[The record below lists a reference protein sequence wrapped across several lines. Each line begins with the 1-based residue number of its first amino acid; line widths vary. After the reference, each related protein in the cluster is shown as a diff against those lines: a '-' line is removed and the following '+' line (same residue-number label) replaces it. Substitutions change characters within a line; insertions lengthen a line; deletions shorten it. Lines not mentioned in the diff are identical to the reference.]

1 MVAGSVTIL
10 TALVYLCLLFVVAH
24 YGDIW
29 GRRIMGNRIRPVV
42 YALTLGVYCTSWT
55 FYGSV
60 GLASSH
66 GLDFLPIYIG
76 PLIVVGLFYPFI
88 LRIVRL
94 AKGQNITSV
103 ADFVAARY
111 GKSEPVA
118 ALVAIIMVIGVVPY
132 IALQLKAISAS
143 ISTVLNSFAAGDAV
157 VTSAGGGILPMVVA
171 VMLAGFAMAFGTR
184 HIDATEHQDGLVLAI
199 ATESLVK
206 LAAFLI
212 LGIYVTWG
220 MFNGFSDLAQQAVA
234 DERVRAVV
242 SQTPSYDTWITTTFL
257 SACCILLLP
266 RQFQMMV
273 VENRDERDVKTAAW
287 LFPLYLVVINI
298 FVVPLAIAGLL
309 LFPGS
314 GFDRDMTVLA
324 LPLHG
329 RADIIALITM
339 IGGLSAAT
347 AMVIVESVALS
358 IMVSNDLVMPV
369 LLRGRSAGF
378 GSTSKTSDL
387 GSIVLGVR
395 RVAIL
400 LMLGLGYIYYRS
412 AGEAGLASIGLLAFA
427 AVAQIVPAF
436 VGGLFWTRATARG
449 AIAGLIAGISLWA
462 YTLFLPSVAGGS
474 EALAALVEY
483 GPLGVAALKP
493 TGMLDIEL
501 PTLVH
506 GVLWSLGAN
515 ILCFVGFSLSRH
527 TTPIERLQADIFVGH
542 SPTPMGQAFRLWGVN
557 VTVSELETAVARY
570 LGPEHTR
577 RAFEGFMASIS
588 VEANPAHEADIR
600 LLRFAEHLLASAIG
614 AASSRL
620 VLSLLLRRRNV
631 SREAALRL
639 IDQASATLQYNRDLL
654 QHALD
659 FARQGITVFDR
670 DLRLI
675 CWNREFRDLFDLAS
689 DKLGVGLGLEEL
701 LRYNAERGLYGPG
714 RSDEFVA
721 QRLEALVNDTEP
733 FRLRLSPSQRVIEI
747 RSARMPDGGLVTTY
761 TDVTDAVEAEEA
773 LERTNETLE
782 QRVRER
788 TEELVRLN
796 SALAIAKSEA
806 DAANLSKTR
815 FLAAASHDILQP
827 LNAARLYAT
836 SLVERTRE
844 HKPVVIDASS
854 STGELATHLDA
865 SLEAVEEILTALLEI
880 SRLDA
885 GAMKSEPSNFRID
898 ELLRQLRIEFEPQ
911 ARRKGLRL
919 RFVPCTLNV
928 RTDRRLLRRLLQNL
942 ISNGIKYTNSGSV
955 LVGCRRAGAN
965 IRIEVWDTG
974 MGIPESQ
981 QANVFREFERL
992 AQGAKTARGLGL
1004 GLSIVERLGRVLDS
1018 RIRLNSTPG
1027 KGSVFSVDIPVVA
1040 VSDVASI
1047 ELSTVA
1053 TPSHEPLAG
1062 MTVLTIDND
1071 PRILEGMLA
1080 LLSGWGCRVICAS
1093 GLDEAQRKVKDLGRT
1108 PDVAIADYHLDEG
1121 DGLDAIGAL
1130 REMLGQDLPALLLT
1144 ADRTPEV
1151 RDRATELD
1159 VRVLNKPVRPAAL
1172 RSLLSQWRVLRNAA
1186 E

>member
-1 MVAGSVTIL
+1 MVAGSVTVL
-10 TALVYLCLLFVVAH
+10 TAIVYVCLLFVVAH

-29 GRRIMGNRIRPVV
+29 GRRILGKRIRPLV

-88 LRIVRL
+88 LRVIRL
-94 AKGQNITSV
+94 AKAQNITSI

-111 GKSEPVA
+111 GKSEKVA

-132 IALQLKAISAS
+132 IALQLKAISTS
-143 ISTVLNSFAAGDAV
+143 ISTVLNPLQVGETAIAA
-157 VTSAGGGILPMVVA
+157 AGGGVLPIVVA
-171 VMLAGFAMAFGTR
+171 LMLAGFAMAFGTR

-212 LGIYVTWG
+212 LGVFVTWF
-220 MFNGFSDLAQQAVA
+220 MFDGFGDLAQKAVA
-234 DERVRAVV
+234 DTRIRAILAE
-242 SQTPSYDTWITTTFL
+242 TPAADTWIVTTFL

-273 VENRDERDVKTAAW
+273 VENRDESDVKTAAW
-287 LFPLYLVVINI
+287 LFPLYLVAINL

-309 LFPGS
+309 TFPGN

-324 LPLHG
+324 LPLH
-329 RADIIALITM
+329 AQSDAVALITM

-347 AMVIVESVALS
+347 AMVIVECVALS

-369 LLRGRSAGF
+369 LLRGRDAGL
-378 GSTSKTSDL
+378 GVLTRRGDL

-395 RVAIL
+395 RIAIV
-400 LMLGLGYIYYRS
+400 LMLGLGYLYYRY
-412 AGEAGLASIGLLAFA
+412 AGDAGLASIGLLAFA
-427 AVAQIVPAF
+427 AVAQVVPPF
-436 VGGLFWTRATARG
+436 LGGLFWGRATARG
-449 AIAGLIAGISLWA
+449 ATAGLLAGVALWA

-474 EALAALVEY
+474 EDLAALVEY

-493 TGMLDIEL
+493 TSLLGAEM

-506 GVLWSLGAN
+506 GVLWSLAFN
-515 ILCFVGFSLSRH
+515 ILCFVGFSLSRPA
-527 TTPIERLQADIFVGH
+527 TPIEKLQADIFVGH
-542 SPTPMGQAFRLWGVN
+542 APSPMAQAFRMWGVN
-557 VTVSELETAVARY
+557 ITVSELETAVARY

-577 RAFEGFMASIS
+577 RAFEGFMADLGLDS
-588 VEANPAHEADIR
+588 NPAHEADIR

-670 DLRLI
+670 DQRLL
-675 CWNREFRDLFDLAS
+675 CWNREFRDLFDLAP
-689 DKLGVGLGLEEL
+689 DKLSIGLSLEEL

-714 RSDEFVA
+714 RIEEFVT
-721 QRLEALVNDTEP
+721 QRMEALVNVSEP
-733 FRLRLSPSQRVIEI
+733 FRLRLWPSQRVIEI
-747 RSARMPDGGLVTTY
+747 RSAGMPDGGLVTTY
-761 TDVTDAVEAEEA
+761 TDVTDAVKAEEE

-782 QRVRER
+782 ERVRQR
-788 TEELVRLN
+788 TEELEQLN
-796 SALAIAKSEA
+796 SALAIAKAEA
-806 DAANLSKTR
+806 DEANLSKTR

-844 HKPVVIDASS
+844 GAAAAGEPGA
-854 STGELATHLDA
+854 STGELTRHLDA

-885 GAMKSEPSNFRID
+885 GAMKAEPSNFRLD
-898 ELLRQLRIEFEPQ
+898 EVMRQLRIEFEPQ
-911 ARRKGLRL
+911 ARQKGLKL
-919 RFVPCTLNV
+919 RFVPCSLSV
-928 RTDRRLLRRLLQNL
+928 RTDRRLLRRMLQNL
-942 ISNGIKYTNSGSV
+942 ISNGIKYTQSGSV
-955 LVGCRRAGAN
+955 LVGCRRVGRN
-965 IRIEVWDTG
+965 VRIEVWDTG
-974 MGIPESQ
+974 VGIPASQ
-981 QANVFREFERL
+981 QASVFREFERL
-992 AQGAKTARGLGL
+992 AQGAKIARGLGL
-1004 GLSIVERLGRVLDS
+1004 GLSIVERLARVLDS
-1018 RIRLNSTPG
+1018 QIRLRSQPG
-1027 KGSVFSVDIPVVA
+1027 KGSVFSVEVPVVA
-1040 VSDVASI
+1040 IAPSESAEPVAVAS
-1047 ELSTVA
+1047 A
-1053 TPSHEPLAG
+1053 HAPLAG
-1062 MTVLTIDND
+1062 MTILTIDND
-1071 PRILEGMLA
+1071 SRILEGMLA
-1080 LLSGWGCRVICAS
+1080 LLTGWGCRVLCAP
-1093 GLDEAQRKVKDLGRT
+1093 GLEEARAAIYLGSA
-1108 PDVAIADYHLDEG
+1108 PDVILADYHLDEG
-1121 DGLDAIGAL
+1121 DGLDAISAL
-1130 REMLGQDLPALLLT
+1130 REEFGADIPALLLT
-1144 ADRTPEV
+1144 ADRSPEV
-1151 RDRATELD
+1151 RDRAAGID

-1172 RSLLSQWRVLRNAA
+1172 RSLLAQWRVLRSAA